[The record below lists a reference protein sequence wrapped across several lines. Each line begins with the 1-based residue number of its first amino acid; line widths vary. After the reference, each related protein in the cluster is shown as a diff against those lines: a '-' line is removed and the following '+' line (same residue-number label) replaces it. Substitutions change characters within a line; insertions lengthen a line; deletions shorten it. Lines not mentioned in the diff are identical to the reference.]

1 MQSLN
6 TCRPCSHTAAERGL
20 PRSGLQQPH
29 PLFAP
34 SQPLPCSSTPSG
46 RARKPLPVP
55 PRSAQSQRPLGCHP
69 GKAFPP
75 TSGRDE
81 SPGPSARGGK
91 SQPGTP
97 GRQGAGRTSPAGR
110 QPSPAGGQPPDRR
123 SHRER
128 RGRPPP
134 RALQPSSACRR
145 RPPPATRAPRRRAHR
160 PAEPRAR
167 APAPPPAASG
177 EAGRS
182 GRAPGAWPG
191 GASPRAGLRPR
202 LLPRLLQQRKITDSG
217 NGTWASACANGSRD
231 LRKAVL
237 KACNVFR

>member
-20 PRSGLQQPH
+20 LRSGLRQPH

-134 RALQPSSACRR
+134 APSS
-145 RPPPATRAPRRRAHR
+145 RPPPAAAGPRL
-160 PAEPRAR
+160 P
-167 APAPPPAASG
+167 PAPL
-177 EAGRS
+177 
-182 GRAPGAWPG
+182 G
-191 GASPRAGLRPR
+191 GAPTAPPSPGLGLRPR
-202 LLPRLLQQRKITDSG
+202 RRPQAGKRGGAAEPPAPGLAVPAPGPASG
-217 NGTWASACANGSRD
+217 RASFLACSSSAR
-231 LRKAVL
+231 
-237 KACNVFR
+237 